1 MKDVTSINL
10 VSYTLSLALG
20 AETFHFPFRTCFV
33 LMDWF
38 PYLKTLPATAT
49 CLASRWSIVGWM
61 FFTPYTTSS
70 VVLEVDDWSV
80 VDFSV
85 LDCSS
90 VIKKG
95 VDEGEDS
102 SVIGEVSVVSVVLLP
117 VVPELLPLGLELL
130 DEGRGS
136 VTWKPNINSYEYWI

>member
-1 MKDVTSINL
+1 
-10 VSYTLSLALG
+10 
-20 AETFHFPFRTCFV
+20 
-33 LMDWF
+33 
-38 PYLKTLPATAT
+38 
-49 CLASRWSIVGWM
+49 M

-90 VIKKG
+90 VTKKG

-102 SVIGEVSVVSVVLLP
+102 SVMGEVSVVSVVLLP
-117 VVPELLPLGLELL
+117 LVPELLLLGLELL

-136 VTWKPNINSYEYWI
+136 VTWKRNIN

>member
-1 MKDVTSINL
+1 
-10 VSYTLSLALG
+10 
-20 AETFHFPFRTCFV
+20 
-33 LMDWF
+33 
-38 PYLKTLPATAT
+38 
-49 CLASRWSIVGWM
+49 M

-90 VIKKG
+90 VTEKG

-102 SVIGEVSVVSVVLLP
+102 SVKGEVSVVSAVLLP
-117 VVPELLPLGLELL
+117 LVPELLLLGLELL

-136 VTWKPNINSYEYWI
+136 VTWKWNIIYGESWM